1 MRARGGQQR
10 NEVREI
16 VLEYGTL
23 HRALR
28 LDFLLE
34 YGKGPTEGWMDEF
47 YCWIEWNGWVELDG
61 MELHERGWI
70 AIGKR

>member
-34 YGKGPTEGWMDEF
+34 YGKGP
-47 YCWIEWNGWVELDG
+47 LKDG
-61 MELHERGWI
+61 RMIFTVGLN
-70 AIGKR
+70 